1 MLTEQTLAR
10 EVSSPVAKPRVRCA
24 VTADYPQL
32 MDLCAELHDEN
43 GISEVDWDMVGS
55 TLMKGIV
62 GDGASIG
69 IIGAVHNVQAAIYLS
84 INHFWYS
91 SQSVLMELFSYVR
104 PEYRRSSNAKVLLEF

>member
-1 MLTEQTLAR
+1 
-10 EVSSPVAKPRVRCA
+10 
-24 VTADYPQL
+24 
-32 MDLCAELHDEN
+32 
-43 GISEVDWDMVGS
+43 MVGS

-104 PEYRRSSNAKVLLEF
+104 PEYRRSSNAKVLLEFAKESSRRLDTPLLASVISNDRTEEKIRLFQRSLGKPAGAFFLLNAKTGH